1 MNREACRPRPP
12 YHEILGWVGLEPT
25 TNAWRYRVKL
35 VAGCCTFPLTIL
47 VAESLPAPSPR
58 IAARASLK
66 SQQTVPG
73 QLRFFV
79 CSPDLQA
86 NLPTERP
93 RDFPSQ
99 TMAMLDFILGRPLA
113 SEEDKDERVGPL
125 AGLSVF
131 GLDALSSAAYGPEA
145 ALTVLIPLGIAGV
158 GFGLPITVA
167 VSAIL
172 TIVYFSYRQTISGYP
187 EGAGSYT
194 VAKENLGTYAGILAA
209 AALMIDYTLNVA
221 VGISSGI
228 GALTSALPQLQPYTL
243 LLCLAVLLL
252 LTFFNL
258 RGLRECGLA
267 FMPPTFLFI
276 GCLVFVLV
284 IGIVKAFVSGGHPQ
298 PVNPLP
304 PPPNAHEQI
313 TLWLFLKAFAAGC
326 TAMTGVE
333 AVSNGVQ
340 AFKEPVIDSAR
351 RTLTLIVGTLIL
363 LLLGIAYLVSAYHI
377 TATDPGSPGYQSILS
392 LLTEAIVGRGI
403 FYYVTIAAILLVL
416 CLSANTSF
424 ADFPRVCRTVSQDGF
439 LPLVFAVR
447 GRRLVYT
454 QGIIVLTVLAGS
466 LLIFFNGV
474 TDKLIPL
481 FAVGAFLAFTL
492 SQAGM
497 VIHWSRSTD
506 RNARLSA
513 LINGTGAIA
522 TAITFLIVIVTKF
535 AEGAWLV
542 VIVLPLLFILMLSIK
557 RHYLRIALE
566 VAVSGPVRLERPRE
580 MIAVVPID
588 HLNILTEKAL
598 QVAYGLSKDIHILHV
613 EEEHS
618 DRDFFSEWRLDV
630 QPSIDR
636 AGLLAPKLV
645 ILKSPYRKVITP
657 ILNYIWQLED
667 KNPQNVI
674 AVLVPQLVESRW
686 YYSLLH
692 NRRAAIL
699 KTVLLLKGRNRIL
712 IVNVPWNLE
721 KELPTKVADRRP
733 LRDRF
738 RA

>member
-1 MNREACRPRPP
+1 
-12 YHEILGWVGLEPT
+12 
-25 TNAWRYRVKL
+25 
-35 VAGCCTFPLTIL
+35 
-47 VAESLPAPSPR
+47 
-58 IAARASLK
+58 
-66 SQQTVPG
+66 
-73 QLRFFV
+73 
-79 CSPDLQA
+79 
-86 NLPTERP
+86 
-93 RDFPSQ
+93 
-99 TMAMLDFILGRPLA
+99 MAMLDFVLGRHLA
-113 SEEDKDERVGPL
+113 SDEDKDERVGPL
-125 AGLSVF
+125 AGVSVF

-158 GFGLPITVA
+158 GFSLPITIA
-167 VSAIL
+167 VSVIL

-194 VAKENLGTYAGILAA
+194 VAKENLGAYAGLFAA

-221 VGISSGI
+221 VGISAGI
-228 GALTSALPQLQPYTL
+228 GALTSALPPLQPYAL

-252 LTFFNL
+252 LAFFNL
-258 RGLRECGLA
+258 RGLRESGLA
-267 FMPPTFLFI
+267 FMPPTYLFI
-276 GCLVFVLV
+276 GCLVLVLV
-284 IGIVKAFVSGGHPQ
+284 IGIVKAFVSGGHPH

-304 PPPNAHEQI
+304 PPSNAHQQI

-340 AFKEPVIDSAR
+340 AFKEPVVDSAR
-351 RTLTLIVGTLIL
+351 RTLTLIVAILIL
-363 LLLGIAYLVSAYHI
+363 LLLGIAYLVSAYQI

-392 LLTEAIVGRGI
+392 LLTEAIVGRGV
-403 FYYVTIAAILLVL
+403 FYYVTIASILLVL

-439 LPLVFAVR
+439 LPLAFAVR

-466 LLIFFNGV
+466 LLILFNGV

-497 VIHWSRSTD
+497 VIHWSRSKE

-513 LINGTGAIA
+513 VINGIGAVA
-522 TAITFLIVIVTKF
+522 TTITFLIVIVTKF

-542 VIVLPLLFILMLSIK
+542 VIVLPMLFILMLAIS
-557 RHYLRIALE
+557 RHYARIGRE

-588 HLNILTEKAL
+588 HLNVLAERAL
-598 QVAYGLSKDIHILHV
+598 QVAYGLSQNIHVLHIQ
-613 EEEHS
+613 EEQS
-618 DRDFFSEWRLDV
+618 DRDFSSEWRLDV

-636 AGLLAPKLV
+636 TGLWGPKLV

-657 ILNYIWQLED
+657 ILNYIWKLEGE
-667 KNPQNVI
+667 NPENVI
-674 AVLVPQLVESRW
+674 AVLVPELVESRW
-686 YYSLLH
+686 YYSFLH

-721 KELPTKVADRRP
+721 KELPTKVADRRE

>member
-1 MNREACRPRPP
+1 
-12 YHEILGWVGLEPT
+12 
-25 TNAWRYRVKL
+25 
-35 VAGCCTFPLTIL
+35 
-47 VAESLPAPSPR
+47 
-58 IAARASLK
+58 
-66 SQQTVPG
+66 
-73 QLRFFV
+73 
-79 CSPDLQA
+79 
-86 NLPTERP
+86 
-93 RDFPSQ
+93 
-99 TMAMLDFILGRPLA
+99 MAILDFVLGRQLA
-113 SEEDKDERVGPL
+113 SDEDQDERVGPL
-125 AGLSVF
+125 PGVSVF

-158 GFGLPITVA
+158 GFGLPITIA

-194 VAKENLGTYAGILAA
+194 VAKENLGTYAGLLAA

-221 VGISSGI
+221 VGISAGI
-228 GALTSALPQLQPYTL
+228 GALTSALPPLQPYTL

-252 LTFFNL
+252 LAFLNL
-258 RGLRECGLA
+258 RGLRESGLA
-267 FMPPTFLFI
+267 FMPPTYLFV
-276 GCLVFVLV
+276 GCLVSVMV
-284 IGIVKAFVSGGHPQ
+284 IGIVKAFVSGGHPH

-304 PPPNAHEQI
+304 PLPSAHEEI

-340 AFKEPVIDSAR
+340 AFKEPVVDSAR
-351 RTLTLIVGTLIL
+351 RTLTLIVAILIV
-363 LLLGIAYLVSAYHI
+363 LLLGIAYLVSAYKI
-377 TATDPGSPGYQSILS
+377 TATDPGSPGYQSVLS
-392 LLTEAIVGRGI
+392 LLTVAIVGRGI
-403 FYYVTIAAILLVL
+403 FYYVTIGAILLVL

-481 FAVGAFLAFTL
+481 FAIGAFLAFTL

-497 VIHWSRSTD
+497 VIHWSRSRE

-513 LINGTGAIA
+513 VVNGTGAIA
-522 TAITFLIVIVTKF
+522 TAITLLIVIVTKF
-535 AEGAWLV
+535 AEGAWIV
-542 VIVLPLLFILMLSIK
+542 VIVVPLLFILMLSIN
-557 RHYLRIALE
+557 RHYLRIGRE
-566 VAVSGPVRLERPRE
+566 VAVSGPVRLERPSE

-588 HLNILTEKAL
+588 HLNVLAEKAL
-598 QVAYGLSKDIHILHV
+598 QVAYGLSQDIHVVHV
-613 EEEHS
+613 KEEHS
-618 DRDFFSEWRLDV
+618 DRDFSSEWRVDV

-636 AGLLAPKLV
+636 EGLSEPNLV

-657 ILNYIWQLED
+657 ILNYIWQLES
-667 KNPQNVI
+667 KNPKNTI
-674 AVLVPQLVESRW
+674 AVLIPQLVESRW

-721 KELPTKVADRRP
+721 KELPSKVADRKE

>member
-1 MNREACRPRPP
+1 MP
-12 YHEILGWVGLEPT
+12 IL
-25 TNAWRYRVKL
+25 
-35 VAGCCTFPLTIL
+35 
-47 VAESLPAPSPR
+47 
-58 IAARASLK
+58 
-66 SQQTVPG
+66 
-73 QLRFFV
+73 
-79 CSPDLQA
+79 DL
-86 NLPTERP
+86 
-93 RDFPSQ
+93 
-99 TMAMLDFILGRPLA
+99 ILGRPLA
-113 SEEDKDERVGPL
+113 SDEDKDERVGPL
-125 AGLSVF
+125 AGISVF

-145 ALTVLIPLGIAGV
+145 ALTVLIPLGVSGI
-158 GFGLPITVA
+158 GFSLPITIA

-187 EGAGSYT
+187 QGAGSYT
-194 VAKENLGTYAGILAA
+194 VAKENLGTYAGLFAA

-221 VGISSGI
+221 VGISAGI
-228 GALTSALPQLQPYTL
+228 GALTSALPQLQPFTL

-267 FMPPTFLFI
+267 FMPPTYLFI
-276 GCLVFVLV
+276 GCLVIVLV

-304 PPPNAHEQI
+304 PPVNAHQQI

-340 AFKEPVIDSAR
+340 AFKEPVVNSAR
-351 RTLTLIVGTLIL
+351 RTLTLIVAILIL
-363 LLLGIAYLVSAYHI
+363 FLLGIAYLVSAYRI

-392 LLTEAIVGRGI
+392 MLTEAIMGRGI

-439 LPLVFAVR
+439 LPALFAVR

-454 QGIIVLTVLAGS
+454 QGIVVLTVLAGS

-481 FAVGAFLAFTL
+481 FAIGAFLAFTL

-497 VIHWSRSTD
+497 VMHWTKSKD

-513 LINGTGAIA
+513 AVNGTGAIA

-535 AEGAWLV
+535 TEGAWLV
-542 VIVLPLLFILMLSIK
+542 VIVLPLLFILMLSIH
-557 RHYLRIALE
+557 RHYNKIGRE
-566 VAVSGPVRLERPRE
+566 VAVSGPIRLEQPRK

-588 HLNILTEKAL
+588 YLNMLAEKAL
-598 QVAYGLSKDIHILHV
+598 QIAYGLSQEIHIVHV
-613 EEEHS
+613 QEEQS
-618 DRDFFSEWRLDV
+618 DRDFSSEWRVDV
-630 QPSIDR
+630 KPSIDL
-636 AGLLAPKLV
+636 AGLSEPTLV

-657 ILNYIWQLED
+657 ILNFIWQLEA
-667 KNPQNVI
+667 KNPESVI
-674 AVLVPQLVESRW
+674 AVLVPQLIESRW
-686 YYSLLH
+686 YYGLLH
-692 NRRAAIL
+692 NRRAEIL
-699 KTVLLLKGRNRIL
+699 KTLLLLNGRNRIL
-712 IVNVPWNLE
+712 IINVPWNLE
-721 KELPTKVADRRP
+721 KELPSKVFGRKE
-733 LRDRF
+733 LRDRV
-738 RA
+738 RV

>member
-1 MNREACRPRPP
+1 
-12 YHEILGWVGLEPT
+12 
-25 TNAWRYRVKL
+25 
-35 VAGCCTFPLTIL
+35 
-47 VAESLPAPSPR
+47 
-58 IAARASLK
+58 
-66 SQQTVPG
+66 
-73 QLRFFV
+73 
-79 CSPDLQA
+79 
-86 NLPTERP
+86 
-93 RDFPSQ
+93 
-99 TMAMLDFILGRPLA
+99 MAMLDFILGRHLA
-113 SEEDKDERVGPL
+113 SDEDKDERVGPL
-125 AGLSVF
+125 AGVSVF
-131 GLDALSSAAYGPEA
+131 GLDALSSSAYGPEA

-158 GFGLPITVA
+158 GFSLPITIA
-167 VSAIL
+167 VSVIL

-194 VAKENLGTYAGILAA
+194 VAKENLGAYAGLFAA

-221 VGISSGI
+221 VGISAGI
-228 GALTSALPQLQPYTL
+228 GALTSALPPLQPYAL

-252 LTFFNL
+252 LAFFNL
-258 RGLRECGLA
+258 RGLRESGLA
-267 FMPPTFLFI
+267 FMPPTYLFI
-276 GCLVFVLV
+276 GCLVLVLV
-284 IGIVKAFVSGGHPQ
+284 IGIVKAFVSGGHPH

-304 PPPNAHEQI
+304 PPSNAHQQI

-340 AFKEPVIDSAR
+340 AFKEPVVDSAR
-351 RTLTLIVGTLIL
+351 RTLTLIVAILIL
-363 LLLGIAYLVSAYHI
+363 LLLGIAYLVSAYQI
-377 TATDPGSPGYQSILS
+377 TATDPGAPGYQSILS
-392 LLTEAIVGRGI
+392 LLTEAIIGRGV
-403 FYYVTIAAILLVL
+403 FYYLTIAAILLVL

-439 LPLVFAVR
+439 LPLAFAVR

-466 LLIFFNGV
+466 LLILFNGV

-497 VIHWSRSTD
+497 VIHWSRSKE

-513 LINGTGAIA
+513 VINGIGAVA
-522 TAITFLIVIVTKF
+522 TTITFLIVIVTKF

-542 VIVLPLLFILMLSIK
+542 VIVLPMLFILMLAIS
-557 RHYLRIALE
+557 RHYARIGRE

-588 HLNILTEKAL
+588 HLNVLAERAL
-598 QVAYGLSKDIHILHV
+598 QVAYGLSQNIHVLHIQ
-613 EEEHS
+613 EEQS
-618 DRDFFSEWRLDV
+618 DRDFSSEWRLDV

-636 AGLLAPKLV
+636 TGLWGPKLV

-657 ILNYIWQLED
+657 ILNYIWKLEGE
-667 KNPQNVI
+667 NPENVI
-674 AVLVPQLVESRW
+674 AVLVPELVESRW
-686 YYSLLH
+686 YYSFLH

-721 KELPTKVADRRP
+721 KELPTKVADRRE

>member
-1 MNREACRPRPP
+1 
-12 YHEILGWVGLEPT
+12 
-25 TNAWRYRVKL
+25 
-35 VAGCCTFPLTIL
+35 
-47 VAESLPAPSPR
+47 
-58 IAARASLK
+58 
-66 SQQTVPG
+66 
-73 QLRFFV
+73 
-79 CSPDLQA
+79 
-86 NLPTERP
+86 
-93 RDFPSQ
+93 
-99 TMAMLDFILGRPLA
+99 MAMLDFILGRPLA

-125 AGLSVF
+125 AGVSVF

-194 VAKENLGTYAGILAA
+194 VAKENLGIYAGLLAA
-209 AALMIDYTLNVA
+209 AALMVDYTLNVA
-221 VGISSGI
+221 VGISAGI
-228 GALTSALPQLQPYTL
+228 GALTSALPPLQPYTL
-243 LLCLAVLLL
+243 LLCLTVLLL
-252 LTFFNL
+252 LTYFNL
-258 RGLRECGLA
+258 RGLRESGLA
-267 FMPPTFLFI
+267 FMPPTYLFV
-276 GCLVFVLV
+276 GCLVLVLV
-284 IGIVKAFVSGGHPQ
+284 IGIGKAFVSGGHPQ

-304 PPPNAHEQI
+304 PPPNAHQQI

-340 AFKEPVIDSAR
+340 AFKEPVVDSAR
-351 RTLTLIVGTLIL
+351 RTLTLIVAILIL
-363 LLLGIAYLVSAYHI
+363 LLLGIAYLVSAYRI

-392 LLTEAIVGRGI
+392 MLTEAIVGRGI

-466 LLIFFNGV
+466 LLILFNGV

-481 FAVGAFLAFTL
+481 FAIGAFLAFTL

-497 VIHWSRSTD
+497 VMHWSRSKD
-506 RNARLSA
+506 QNARLSA
-513 LINGTGAIA
+513 VVNGIGAIA
-522 TAITFLIVIVTKF
+522 TAITLLIVIVTKF

-542 VIVLPLLFILMLSIK
+542 VIVVPLLFVLMLSIN
-557 RHYLRIALE
+557 RHYMRIGRE
-566 VAVSGPVRLERPRE
+566 VAVSGPIRLERPIK

-588 HLNILTEKAL
+588 YLNVLAEKAL
-598 QVAYGLSKDIHILHV
+598 QIAYGLSQDIHIVHV
-613 EEEHS
+613 QEEHS
-618 DRDFFSEWRLDV
+618 DRDFSTEWRLDV

-636 AGLLAPKLV
+636 VGLPEPNLV

-657 ILNYIWQLED
+657 ILNYIWQLEG
-667 KNPQNVI
+667 KNPKNTI
-674 AVLVPQLVESRW
+674 AVLIPQLIESRW

-721 KELPTKVADRRP
+721 KELPGKVADRKE